1 MVGQAVGEVPGRRPA
16 QDGTGVFIQSD
27 YLVRVGGAGEDPMQ
41 RGNNKQPVNAV
52 EVVHH
57 THHVVGRGV
66 HLDQFARAE
75 VGDVPGRVKAGV

>member
-1 MVGQAVGEVPGRRPA
+1 
-16 QDGTGVFIQSD
+16 
-27 YLVRVGGAGEDPMQ
+27 MQ